1 MKKKQIK
8 NVFFI
13 VGNSG
18 SGKNKVYENMLKKL
32 PLSLKMMISYT
43 TRGIRD
49 KEIPDVDYYFIKKD
63 LFDTL
68 KPDFMECIDFGNKAY
83 GYHKLE
89 VLNNINS
96 YNHLLFI
103 IEPNGIEQILQW
115 FKNSFDGKKLLE
127 QYEINFKILH
137 IKTKK
142 SIRLKRLLSNVLSQ
156 HDSYGKDFIK
166 TDDIINRLQR
176 EGDSIDELLST
187 FLSKYKSIFS
197 NVDYLEINNNG
208 TEIDLREKFLKEIIK
223 DCGEIDYKNK

>member
-49 KEIPDVDYYFIKKD
+49 KEILDVDYYFIKKD

-68 KPDFMECIDFGNKAY
+68 KPDLMECIDFGNKAY

-115 FKNSFDGKKLLE
+115 FKNSLDGKKLLE

-137 IKTKK
+137 IKTKIYK
-142 SIRLKRLLSNVLSQ
+142 
-156 HDSYGKDFIK
+156 IK
-166 TDDIINRLQR
+166 KVI
-176 EGDSIDELLST
+176 E
-187 FLSKYKSIFS
+187 
-197 NVDYLEINNNG
+197 
-208 TEIDLREKFLKEIIK
+208 
-223 DCGEIDYKNK
+223 